1 MIASTEDNHDNNK
14 FHFQPY
20 YESYQPPQ
28 HLDHHFDLENHS
40 FFPAYWTAY
49 MWVFPASLFLFR
61 HVTWLVD
68 LGALTTYAQIIWEHR
83 GSEIF
88 YLGLCLSTWPHLLAA
103 LLYSGVV
110 FPKNKT
116 HTKTTKQGGDNINNS
131 STSGIGAFP
140 SWQQGLG
147 RWVYVRVFLPLTLWT
162 QLYTWWL
169 PYLFRWGKPYQNIER
184 WSEWHKEDYC
194 ILPNLGGK
202 VVPDAEAT
210 VLLGLSVL
218 NLCVCLKEYERFTS
232 SRKRLN
238 RLGPK
243 AFLIIQKE

>member
-1 MIASTEDNHDNNK
+1 MIASTEDNHDNYK

-28 HLDHHFDLENHS
+28 QHLHLDHHFDMDNNQSAFL
-40 FFPAYWTAY
+40 PDWTEY

-68 LGALTTYAQIIWEHR
+68 LGPLTTYAQIIWEHR

-103 LLYSGVV
+103 LFYYSGAIRT
-110 FPKNKT
+110 KNTLSKA
-116 HTKTTKQGGDNINNS
+116 TKQVGDNSSNNISSNS
-131 STSGIGAFP
+131 SNNWSGSFP
-140 SWQQGLG
+140 SWQQGLC

-184 WSEWHKEDYC
+184 WSEWHKDDYC

-210 VLLGLSVL
+210 VLLGLSAL
-218 NLCVCLKEYERFTS
+218 NLWLCHKEYEQFLS
-232 SRKRLN
+232 SRKRQ
-238 RLGPK
+238 GPK
-243 AFLIIQKE
+243 AF